1 MESEQVLAGECR
13 RMVDEFIAGVL
24 DDMELGDLE
33 RNVLGVALRAEV
45 EARLL
50 PGFAAVLALLLQAD
64 SGVLGKDLPAWLD
77 RVQEAIPGDA
87 DFFAETGRCLDPAG
101 YALLEE
107 NLGLLPGESVA
118 VSRFKS
124 SLWGV
129 APLISRVSGS

>member
-13 RMVDEFIAGVL
+13 RMVDEFIAVVL

-33 RNVLGVALRAEV
+33 RNILGVALRSEV

-50 PGFAAVLALLLQAD
+50 PGFAAVMALLLRAD

-77 RVQEAIPGDA
+77 RVQEVIPGDA
-87 DFFAETGRCLDPAG
+87 DFFAKMGRCLDPAG
-101 YALLEE
+101 YGLMEE

-118 VSRFKS
+118 VSSFKS
-124 SLWGV
+124 SLWSMV
-129 APLISRVSGS
+129 PLISRASGS

>member
-33 RNVLGVALRAEV
+33 RNILGVALRVEV

-50 PGFAAVLALLLQAD
+50 PGFAVVMALLLQAD
-64 SGVLGKDLPAWLD
+64 SGVLGKDLPTWLD
-77 RVQEAIPGDA
+77 RVQEVIPGDA
-87 DFFAETGRCLDPAG
+87 DSFAETGRCLDSAG
-101 YALLEE
+101 SALLEE

-118 VSRFKS
+118 VSMFKS
-124 SLWGV
+124 SLWSV
-129 APLISRVSGS
+129 APLMGKASGS